1 MVLRRFLGVTI
12 KETPGFIE
20 IKGIRVHE
28 LYRAIKR
35 KWETTRIPKNIFRV
49 LNSSALKFS
58 KFYAIEMWY
67 ILDELKKDTSHPRV
81 TRKRFEEISKLLVE
95 ETWLKDIETSK
106 KTLGFNFK
114 KLDLFDRSKLTN
126 GDLLPFQR
134 AFLEAIDTEAPKLQ
148 LKGFLLDADPGTGKA
163 QPLHSLV
170 KIPGGWKPMG
180 EMKVGDTV
188 IAADGT
194 TTEVMGVYPQ
204 GVRPCYRLT
213 SLDGRSVECDEDHL
227 WKVCHNSQWDIITTK
242 ELVARF
248 NDNPNDSFFLPLCAS
263 EKGPD
268 IDLPIDPYLFGVLL
282 GSSLFRGQMCVH
294 LPHRKMRQAVEEK
307 LLIEG
312 CQLFASPG
320 SKNDFQIKPINPG
333 LNPLQVK
340 LGAYTRNVAD
350 ASIPTPYLNGS
361 HTQRLAL
368 IQGMM
373 DTDGTWFAPSFK
385 FETASEHV
393 AKQMVYLI
401 RSIGGTAKLFQ
412 RHGEL
417 RYHVWIQHPT
427 PSHLFRHE
435 VAQLDEIQENEKVD
449 TYNDIKLRIT
459 GIERIDNQETQ
470 CISIAHPDHLYVTD
484 GFVVTHNTLTGVALS
499 LVAEAT
505 KTIVLC
511 PRNVVKDVWVGS
523 LGYFLKKPPKVWDS
537 IDGDVDNIP
546 DDCAYYITHPQQLHK
561 LIERTDIFK
570 RNKTVV
576 IVDESHEYNEL
587 RSARTINLIKLC
599 KEIKPFFVL
608 WSSGTP
614 IKQLGRELIPLMV
627 TIDPLFDAKAQ
638 ETFALIFGAN
648 TVQGADIVS
657 NRLKRIRYKVE
668 KKESVTIQA
677 TTREIKIK
685 LPNGDDYTLDSVR
698 KEMATFIMERFK
710 YYEKE
715 KGKIEADYLRIV
727 ERHRSKLF
735 QKSDVEAFDIYV
747 DYVRQIR
754 TKLDLSTQKDMIVY
768 TNIYERDKIIP
779 NLTFE
784 DRRIFRNAKS
794 VYKYLPLKI
803 RGEALGRILTQLRV
817 DCFTDVAMEVDL
829 PDIIDG
835 AEKKTLIFT
844 SYVEVLKAVEDRLIN
859 DGYKPAVIYGDTNK
873 DLIKILERIKKD
885 PDYNPIIATYDSLS
899 VGVPVVE
906 ANTVVSLN
914 TPYRDYQW
922 NQATSRVNRYG
933 QDTDVDIVKVTLD
946 TGDKPNVSTRSDDI
960 MSWSKT
966 MVDTL
971 MGISVDVDSL
981 NTEDYQSEPD
991 EKPSAQVVKTISI
1004 ACF

>member
-1 MVLRRFLGVTI
+1 MVMRRLFGVTI

-20 IKGIRVHE
+20 IKGVRVHE

-67 ILDELKKDTSHPRV
+67 ILDELEKDTSHPRA
-81 TRKRFEEISKLLVE
+81 TRKRFKEISKLLVE

-106 KTLGFNFK
+106 ETLGFNFK

-134 AFLEAIDTEAPKLQ
+134 AFLEAIDVEAPKLH
-148 LKGFLLDADPGTGKA
+148 LNGYLLDAAPGTGK
-163 QPLHSLV
+163 
-170 KIPGGWKPMG
+170 
-180 EMKVGDTV
+180 
-188 IAADGT
+188 
-194 TTEVMGVYPQ
+194 
-204 GVRPCYRLT
+204 
-213 SLDGRSVECDEDHL
+213 
-227 WKVCHNSQWDIITTK
+227 
-242 ELVARF
+242 
-248 NDNPNDSFFLPLCAS
+248 
-263 EKGPD
+263 
-268 IDLPIDPYLFGVLL
+268 
-282 GSSLFRGQMCVH
+282 
-294 LPHRKMRQAVEEK
+294 
-307 LLIEG
+307 
-312 CQLFASPG
+312 
-320 SKNDFQIKPINPG
+320 
-333 LNPLQVK
+333 
-340 LGAYTRNVAD
+340 
-350 ASIPTPYLNGS
+350 
-361 HTQRLAL
+361 
-368 IQGMM
+368 
-373 DTDGTWFAPSFK
+373 
-385 FETASEHV
+385 
-393 AKQMVYLI
+393 
-401 RSIGGTAKLFQ
+401 
-412 RHGEL
+412 
-417 RYHVWIQHPT
+417 
-427 PSHLFRHE
+427 
-435 VAQLDEIQENEKVD
+435 
-449 TYNDIKLRIT
+449 
-459 GIERIDNQETQ
+459 
-470 CISIAHPDHLYVTD
+470 
-484 GFVVTHNTLTGVALS
+484 TLTGVALS

-523 LGYFLKKPPKVWDS
+523 LGYFLKNPPKVWNS
-537 IDGDVDNIP
+537 IDGDVDDIP
-546 DDCAYYITHPQQLHK
+546 SDCSYYVIHPQQLHK

-570 RNKTVV
+570 RKKTVV

-599 KEIKPFFVL
+599 TAIKPFFVL

-614 IKQLGRELIPLMV
+614 IKQLGRELIPLMA

-657 NRLKRIRYKVE
+657 NRLKRIRYRVE
-668 KKESVTIQA
+668 KKESVTIGVS
-677 TTREIKIK
+677 TREIKVK
-685 LPNGDDYTLDSVR
+685 LQNGDDYTLDSVR

-715 KGKIEADYLRIV
+715 KGKIEAEYLRIV
-727 ERHRSKLF
+727 ARHREKLF
-735 QKSDVEAFDIYV
+735 QKSDIEAFNIYT
-747 DYVRQIR
+747 DYVKQIR
-754 TKLDLSTQKDMIVY
+754 TKLDLSAQKDMIIY

-817 DCFTDVAMEVDL
+817 DCFTDIAMEVDL

-844 SYVEVLKAVEDRLIN
+844 SYVEVLKAVEDRLI
-859 DGYKPAVIYGDTNK
+859 DEGYQPAVVYGDTNK

-933 QDTDVDIVKVTLD
+933 QDTDVDIVKITLD

-971 MGISVDVDSL
+971 MGISGDADSL
-981 NTEDYQSEPD
+981 SAEDYQTEPD
-991 EKPSAQVVKTISI
+991 EKPSAQVVKSIST